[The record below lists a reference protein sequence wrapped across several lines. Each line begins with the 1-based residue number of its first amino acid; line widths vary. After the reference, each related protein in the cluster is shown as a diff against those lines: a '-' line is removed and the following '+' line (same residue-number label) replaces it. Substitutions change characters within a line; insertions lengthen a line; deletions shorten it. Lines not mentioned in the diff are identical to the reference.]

1 MADTLTIKDNRTG
14 KDYEIDIVDGNITAS
29 QLRQI
34 KVNEDDFGMM
44 SYDPGYLNTA
54 SCTSR
59 ITDLHGAQGILRYR
73 GYPIEQLA
81 EKSTFLDVVY
91 LLFNGELP
99 DTQQSADWAERITHH
114 TMLHE
119 KTKRLMAGFNYDAHP
134 MGVFISTV
142 AALSTF
148 YPDAKD
154 VDDPEIR
161 MLQAARLI
169 GKTPTI
175 ASYAYRNSRGLP
187 YIYPDNE
194 LSYTGNFLN
203 MMYRMVEPRYQAH
216 PALEHALDVLF
227 ILHADHE
234 QNCST
239 SAMRNIASSKSD
251 PFVSVAGAAAALYG
265 PSHGG
270 ANEAVLNMLR
280 EIGTKDN
287 VADYVKR
294 CKGGELRL
302 MGFGHRV
309 YKNYDPRARIVKQ
322 VAEEVFEVTGRN
334 PLIDIA
340 MELERIALE
349 DEYFVK
355 RNLYPNVDFYSGL
368 IYEAMGFPMDAFT
381 VLFAIPRTAGW
392 LAQWME
398 LMADPEFRITRPRQN
413 YQGLGERQVPDGYR
427 G

>member
-1 MADTLTIKDNRTG
+1 MADTLSIKDNRTG
-14 KDYEIDIVDGNITAS
+14 KDYQIDIVDGNISAM

-34 KVNEDDFGMM
+34 KEKEDDFGMM
-44 SYDPGYLNTA
+44 SYDPGYVNTA
-54 SCTSR
+54 NCTSR
-59 ITDLHGAQGILRYR
+59 ITDLHGSAGILRYR

-99 DTQQSADWAERITHH
+99 DKQESADWCERLTHH

-119 KTKRLMAGFNYDAHP
+119 KTKNLLKGFNYDAHP

-148 YPDAKD
+148 YPDCRN
-154 VDDPEIR
+154 VDDPEVR
-161 MLQAARLI
+161 KLQACRLI

-187 YIYPDNE
+187 FIYPDND

-216 PALEHALDVLF
+216 PVLEHALDVLF

-239 SAMRNIASSKSD
+239 SAMRNIASAKAD

-280 EIGTKDN
+280 EIGSKDK
-287 VADYVKR
+287 AAAYMEK
-294 CKGGELRL
+294 CKNGDLRL

-309 YKNYDPRARIVKQ
+309 YKNYDPRARIVKKI
-322 VAEEVFEVTGRN
+322 AEDVFEVTGRN
-334 PLIDIA
+334 PLIDVA

-349 DEYFVK
+349 DDYFVK
-355 RNLYPNVDFYSGL
+355 RKLYPNVDFYSGL
-368 IYEAMGFPMDAFT
+368 IYEAMGFPMEAFT

-398 LMADPEFRITRPRQN
+398 LMEDPEFRITRPRQN
-413 YQGLGERQVPDGYR
+413 YQGLG
-427 G
+427 

>member
-1 MADTLTIKDNRTG
+1 MSDTLTIKDNRTG
-14 KDYEIDIVDGNITAS
+14 KEYEVDIVDGNISAM

-34 KVNEDDFGMM
+34 KINEGDFGVM

-59 ITDLHGAQGILRYR
+59 ITDLHGSEGILRYR

-81 EKSTFLDVVY
+81 EKSNFLDVVY

-99 DTQQSADWAERITHH
+99 NKQESSDWQQRITMH

-119 KTKRLMAGFNYDAHP
+119 KTKQLMSGFNYDAHP

-142 AALSTF
+142 AALSTY

-154 VDDPEIR
+154 VDDADIR
-161 MLQAARLI
+161 MLQACRLI

-187 YIYPDNE
+187 YIYPDND

-203 MMYRMVEPRYQAH
+203 MMYRMVEPSYQAH
-216 PALEHALDVLF
+216 PALERALDILF

-239 SAMRNIASSKSD
+239 SAMRNIASSKAD
-251 PFVSVAGAAAALYG
+251 PYVSVAGAAAALYG

-280 EIGTKDN
+280 EIGDIKNVPNYVNKCKD
-287 VADYVKR
+287 
-294 CKGGELRL
+294 GELRL

-309 YKNYDPRARIVKQ
+309 YKNYDPRARIVKE
-322 VAEEVFEVTGRN
+322 VAEEVFEVTGKN
-334 PLIDIA
+334 PLIDVA

-368 IYEAMGFPMDAFT
+368 IYEAMGFPMEAFT

-392 LAQWME
+392 LSQWME

-413 YQGLGERQVPDGYR
+413 YQGSGERQVPDNYNS
-427 G
+427 